1 MLKILKIIVPIGVA
15 TNDKSKYQLS
25 SASNPQ
31 NNEIMLFS
39 RTLQEVIYVISISNN
54 VEIIKGIML
63 WILI

>member
-1 MLKILKIIVPIGVA
+1 MPIGVV

-31 NNEIMLFS
+31 NNEIMLFF
-39 RTLQEVIYVISISNN
+39 RTLQEVIYVMSMSNN

-63 WILI
+63 WIFI

>member
-1 MLKILKIIVPIGVA
+1 MPIGVA

-25 SASNPQ
+25 STSNPQ

-39 RTLQEVIYVISISNN
+39 RTLQEVIYVMSMSNN

-63 WILI
+63 WIFI

>member
-1 MLKILKIIVPIGVA
+1 MA

-25 SASNPQ
+25 STSNPQ

-39 RTLQEVIYVISISNN
+39 RTLQEVIYVMSMSNN

-63 WILI
+63 WIFI